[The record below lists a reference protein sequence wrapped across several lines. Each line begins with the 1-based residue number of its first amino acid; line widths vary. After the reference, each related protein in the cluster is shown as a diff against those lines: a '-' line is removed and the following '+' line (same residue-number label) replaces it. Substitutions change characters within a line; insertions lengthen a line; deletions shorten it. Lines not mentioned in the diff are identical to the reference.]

1 MPDLHIAITSPYLP
15 RRLYSSISM
24 NASVLIVDDEPN
36 IRRMLGALLREQGYT
51 TSEAGDGVAAIKKMA
66 EVEADVILLDLAL
79 PGVTG
84 LELLDKLHERWP
96 LAPIIMMSG
105 RASLSDAVQATKRGA
120 FHFIEKP
127 LTPEAVLLTIRG
139 ALDLQRARFVSRTL
153 AAEYGPESTLI
164 GSSAA
169 MQRVRELIQ
178 RIARTDARVLITG
191 ESGTGKELVA
201 SALHAASNRADAPF
215 IRVNSAAIPRELIES
230 EMFGHE
236 KGAFSGA
243 HALRRGRFELADGGT
258 LFLDEIADL
267 SADAQAKLLRVLETG
282 EFERVGGERLI
293 KVDVRTI
300 AATNRDLARAIE
312 QGSFREDLFHRLNV
326 IPIELPPL
334 RQRAEDIP
342 ELIEHFMHRWQQR
355 TGRAVP
361 QLDAGSVSMLRTY
374 HWPGNVRELANF
386 CERIA
391 ILHEGRLVTAAT
403 ISQMLPSDQVVTDGG
418 SLTEMLDDAEK
429 RLILRALAQHNN
441 NIADAAKHLKTDRAN
456 LYRRMRRLDIDR

>member
-1 MPDLHIAITSPYLP
+1 V
-15 RRLYSSISM
+15 

-36 IRRMLGALLREQGYT
+36 IRRMLGALLREEGYT
-51 TSEAGDGVAAIKKMA
+51 TSEAGDGVAAVKRMS

-139 ALDLQRARFVSRTL
+139 ALDLKRARLLSQTL
-153 AAEYGPESTLI
+153 AAEYGPERTLI
-164 GSSAA
+164 GSSIV
-169 MQRVRELIQ
+169 MERVRELIQ

-201 SALHAASNRADAPF
+201 SALHAASDRADAPF

-282 EFERVGGERLI
+282 EFERVGGERPI

-300 AATNRDLARAIE
+300 AATNRDLQRAIE
-312 QGSFREDLFHRLNV
+312 QGAFREDLYHRLNV

-342 ELIEHFMHRWQQR
+342 ELIEHFMLRWQNR
-355 TGRAVP
+355 TGRRAPNLEASAV
-361 QLDAGSVSMLRTY
+361 AMLRTY

-391 ILHEGRLVTAAT
+391 ILHEGKTISART
-403 ISQMLPSDQVVTDGG
+403 ISQMLPGDQLIANGG
-418 SLTEMLDDAEK
+418 SLSEMLDDAEK
-429 RLILRALAQHNN
+429 RLILRALAENNN
-441 NIADAAKHLKTDRAN
+441 NIAEAAKQLKTDRAN
-456 LYRRMRRLDIDR
+456 LYRRMRRLEIDR

>member
-1 MPDLHIAITSPYLP
+1 
-15 RRLYSSISM
+15 M

-36 IRRMLGALLREQGYT
+36 IRRMLGALLREEGYT
-51 TSEAGDGVAAIKKMA
+51 TNEAGDGADAVKKMA
-66 EVEADVILLDLAL
+66 EVDADIVLLDLML

-84 LELLDKLHERWP
+84 LELLDEIHQGWP
-96 LAPIIMMSG
+96 LTPIIMMSG

-127 LTPEAVLLTIRG
+127 LSPEAVLLTIKG
-139 ALDLQRARFVSRTL
+139 ALDLQRARILTKTL
-153 AAEYGPESTLI
+153 AAEYGPEHTLI

-169 MQRVRELIQ
+169 MQAVRELVQ

-201 SALHAASNRADAPF
+201 SALHAASSRADGPF

-243 HALRRGRFELADGGT
+243 SALRRGRFELADGGT
-258 LFLDEIADL
+258 LFLDEIGDL

-282 EFERVGGERLI
+282 EFERVGGERAI
-293 KVDVRTI
+293 KVDVRTL
-300 AATNRDLARAIE
+300 AATNRDLSKAIE
-312 QGSFREDLFHRLNV
+312 QGRFREDLFHRLNV
-326 IPIELPPL
+326 IPVELPPL
-334 RQRAEDIP
+334 RDRRSDIP
-342 ELIEHFMHRWQQR
+342 ELVTHFMQRWHQR
-355 TGRAVP
+355 TGRAAP
-361 QLDAGSVSMLRTY
+361 ELDAGALSALGAY

-391 ILHEGRLVTAAT
+391 ILHEGRNVSGAAV
-403 ISQMLPSDQVVTDGG
+403 SQMLPGEPIPATDG
-418 SLTEMLDDAEK
+418 SLSDILDETER
-429 RLILRALAQHNN
+429 RLILRALAENN
-441 NIADAAKHLKTDRAN
+441 NSIADAAKQLKTDRAN
-456 LYRRMRRLDIDR
+456 LYRRMRRLEIDR

>member
-1 MPDLHIAITSPYLP
+1 V
-15 RRLYSSISM
+15 

-36 IRRMLGALLREQGYT
+36 IRRMLAALLREEGYT
-51 TSEAGDGVAAIKKMA
+51 TNEAGDGA
-66 EVEADVILLDLAL
+66 EAVQRMGELESDVILLDLAL
-79 PGVTG
+79 PGVKG
-84 LELLDKLHERWP
+84 LELLDALHVRWP

-127 LTPEAVLLTIRG
+127 LTPEAVLLTIKG
-139 ALDLQRARFVSRTL
+139 ALDLQRARFVSRAL
-153 AAEYGPESTLI
+153 AAEYGPERTLI

-201 SALHAASNRADAPF
+201 SALHASSERADAPF

-282 EFERVGGERLI
+282 EFERVGGERSI

-300 AATNRDLARAIE
+300 AATNRDLAREIE
-312 QGSFREDLFHRLNV
+312 HGRFREDLLHRLNV
-326 IPIELPPL
+326 IPVELPPL

-342 ELIEHFMHRWQQR
+342 ELIEHFMQRWQQR
-355 TGRAVP
+355 TGRPMPRLEPAAVAT
-361 QLDAGSVSMLRTY
+361 LSVY

-391 ILHEGRLVTAAT
+391 ILHEGKSVNAAA
-403 ISQMLPSDQVVTDGG
+403 ISQMLPQEHAIADGA
-418 SLTEMLDDAEK
+418 SLTELLDETEK
-429 RLILRALAQHNN
+429 RLILRALAENNN
-441 NIADAAKHLKTDRAN
+441 NIAEAAKQLKTDRAN
-456 LYRRMRRLDIDR
+456 LYRRMRRLEIDR

>member
-1 MPDLHIAITSPYLP
+1 
-15 RRLYSSISM
+15 M

-36 IRRMLGALLREQGYT
+36 IRRMLGALLREEGYT
-51 TSEAGDGVAAIKKMA
+51 TSEAGDGVEAVKRMS

-139 ALDLQRARFVSRTL
+139 ALDLKRARFLSQTL
-153 AAEYGPESTLI
+153 AAEYGPERTLI
-164 GSSAA
+164 GPSVV
-169 MQRVRELIQ
+169 MQQVRELIQ

-201 SALHAASNRADAPF
+201 SALHAASDRANAPF

-282 EFERVGGERLI
+282 EFERVGGERPI
-293 KVDVRTI
+293 RVDVRTI
-300 AATNRDLARAIE
+300 AATNRDLQRAIE
-312 QGSFREDLFHRLNV
+312 QGTFREDLYHRLNV

-342 ELIEHFMHRWQQR
+342 ELIQHFMQRWQSG
-355 TGRAVP
+355 TGRKAP
-361 QLDAGSVSMLRTY
+361 QLDASAVAMLSTY
-374 HWPGNVRELANF
+374 HWPGNVRELANL

-391 ILHEGRLVTAAT
+391 ILHEGKAIRAST
-403 ISQMLPSDQVVTDGG
+403 IAQMLPADQVVANGG
-418 SLTEMLDDAEK
+418 SLSDMLDDAEK
-429 RLILRALAQHNN
+429 RLILRALAENNN
-441 NIADAAKHLKTDRAN
+441 NIAEAAKQLKTDRAN
-456 LYRRMRRLDIDR
+456 LYRRMRRLEIDR

>member
-1 MPDLHIAITSPYLP
+1 MH
-15 RRLYSSISM
+15 
-24 NASVLIVDDEPN
+24 ASLLIVDDEPN
-36 IRRMLGALLREQGYT
+36 IRRMLAALLREEGYT
-51 TSEAGDGVAAIKKMA
+51 TSEAGDGSEAITRMA
-66 EVEADVILLDLAL
+66 EQEADVILLDLAL

-84 LELLDKLHERWP
+84 LELLDTLHARWP
-96 LAPIIMMSG
+96 LTPIIMMSG

-127 LTPEAVLLTIRG
+127 LTPEAVLLTIKG
-139 ALDLQRARFVSRTL
+139 ALDLQRARIVSRTL
-153 AAEYGPESTLI
+153 AAEYGPERTLI

-201 SALHAASNRADAPF
+201 AALHAASQRADAPF

-282 EFERVGGERLI
+282 EFERVGGERPI

-300 AATNRDLARAIE
+300 AATNRDLSREIE
-312 QGSFREDLFHRLNV
+312 QGRFREDLFHRLNV

-334 RQRAEDIP
+334 RQRAGDIP
-342 ELIEHFMHRWQQR
+342 ELIDHFMLRWQR
-355 TGRAVP
+355 TGRPMPRLEPAVVAT
-361 QLDAGSVSMLRTY
+361 LSVY

-391 ILHEGRLVTAAT
+391 ILHEGRSVSAAAV
-403 ISQMLPSDQVVTDGG
+403 SQMLPQEHAVADGA
-418 SLTEMLDDAEK
+418 SLSELLDETEK
-429 RLILRALAQHNN
+429 RLILRALAENNN
-441 NIADAAKHLKTDRAN
+441 NIADAAKQLKTDRAN
-456 LYRRMRRLDIDR
+456 LYRRMRRLEIDR